1 MVSLSARVVDVHEVI
16 NQLRRNN
23 TRIERLLEMLP
34 TSDDAVLSELDLLL
48 NKQRQL
54 LSLNTTPEK
63 GTLFL
68 EQASG
73 RAMMLKERYQTL
85 LNQGKLRK
93 KR

>member
-1 MVSLSARVVDVHEVI
+1 MASLTARVVNVEEVI
-16 NQLRRNN
+16 TQLRRVN
-23 TRIERLLEMLP
+23 TRIERLLEQTP
-34 TSDDAVLSELDLLL
+34 TSDDTILSELDMLL

-54 LSLNTTPEK
+54 LHLNTTPEK

-73 RAMMLKERYQTL
+73 RAMMLNERYQTL
-85 LNQGKLRK
+85 LSHGGLRK